1 MSRFISASADFYI
14 HLTYFPS
21 WDLKVRLWS
30 VGLEA
35 PPRGTETFVTQCCV
49 LCLQTAPLF
58 TDGEAYTHR
67 QKELLFKTEG
77 LKG

>member
-1 MSRFISASADFYI
+1 MSKFISASADFYI

-21 WDLKVRLWS
+21 WNLKVRLWS

-58 TDGEAYTHR
+58 TDGEALHTQTKR
-67 QKELLFKTEG
+67 AFI
-77 LKG
+77 